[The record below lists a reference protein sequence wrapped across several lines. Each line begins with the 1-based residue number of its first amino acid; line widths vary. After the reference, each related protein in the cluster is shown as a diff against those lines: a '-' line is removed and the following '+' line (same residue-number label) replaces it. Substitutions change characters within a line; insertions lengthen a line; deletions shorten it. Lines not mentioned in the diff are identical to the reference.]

1 MTAKL
6 VPLRDPRVDA
16 RAAGPFAELDD
27 DELMR
32 LVRGGRSAAFDE
44 LVRRHQRRVL
54 GIAAREV
61 RGSAAARDVA
71 QSVFLQLYR
80 ATASY
85 EARGTFTAF
94 LYQIV
99 LNQCRMARRTG
110 RSHDRRLADVARE
123 PSPEAE
129 SSSDFAILERERNR
143 DVERALDR
151 LSEKLRVVV
160 VLRYGGDLSYH
171 EIAEVLGVPLG
182 TVKRRLFDA
191 LAELRARM
199 EEP

>member
-16 RAAGPFAELDD
+16 VAAGPFAELDD

-80 ATASY
+80 AAAGY

-99 LNQCRMARRTG
+99 LNQCRMARRAG

-129 SSSDFAILERERNR
+129 SSDLAILERERNR

-160 VLRYGGDLSYH
+160 VLRYGGELSYH